1 MITIREAVRISGRSR
16 ATINRAIRSGLLS
29 AQRDQAG
36 GTWQLDPAELAR
48 VWPEAAHDYGHG
60 DDHDQVRSGHGQGH
74 DHEAIRLR
82 DQIIAAHEQTIA
94 DLRSRLDEERED
106 RRQALDR
113 LAEAQARITA
123 LLTDQRPATPA
134 ASLPRR
140 RWWHWR

>member
-1 MITIREAVRISGRSR
+1 MIRGKIMITIREAARISGRSR

-36 GTWQLDPAELAR
+36 GTWRLDPAELAR

-60 DDHDQVRSGHGQGH
+60 DDHDQVRSGHGQGQGQ

-94 DLRSRLDEERED
+94 DLRFRLDEERED

-113 LAEAQARITA
+113 LAAAQERIAA
-123 LLTDQRPATPA
+123 LLTDQRTPA
-134 ASLPRR
+134 PSAR
-140 RWWHWR
+140 